1 MKHVIRLR
9 AAMASLALTAVLLA
23 PDVSPATAAPLSAAP
38 DVRGACTATTPGSTL
53 ARQGAARTC
62 VKDRAVTAEDLAR
75 IRARTAAVPGGAA
88 VPVGTAATRDD
99 VDPGDDPAAGPEALC
114 TSKKRQDVVANRHA
128 YCMRHAIVYLLEN
141 RAGDTIGTAELLVTA
156 RSAVDPKSVTWQ
168 ENIAVFAGKYDG
180 VSAMRLALSSS
191 CTACIPGP
199 PAWGGGAI
207 ELRAGEEDQSGH
219 LFYETTTRGGGERS
233 RSMIAY
239 QSQTE
244 SPDAEYPVIGY
255 GQWAGPSVAC
265 DGQVGSTPG
274 CIATDSLATVVL
286 SKSQYGASA
295 VAYEWAQ
302 NNLSNNNAMGTA
314 KRPLTRDSD
323 KPRAKSRSYYTCK
336 APPKPFVAD
345 LTVVNDECDE
355 FPFARTRQ
363 GGTLG
368 SLCAEIIPRYV
379 GGGVWRVDVVRDE
392 PAAPCIRAHV
402 SSDVNQNAGRSV
414 GRQVQTERILQG
426 EAYQVLITP

>member
-1 MKHVIRLR
+1 MKHASRRL
-9 AAMASLALTAVLLA
+9 ATAVSLALTAVLLTLG
-23 PDVSPATAAPLSAAP
+23 VSPVAAAPPPAGRAAP
-38 DVRGACTATTPGSTL
+38 ESHGTCTATTPGSEL

-62 VKDRAVTAEDLAR
+62 MKERPVTAGDLAR
-75 IRARTAAVPGGAA
+75 IRTRTTAVPRVAA
-88 VPVGTAATRDD
+88 ALDG
-99 VDPGDDPAAGPEALC
+99 VDPGDDPDASPEALC
-114 TSKKRQDVVANRHA
+114 TSSKRQDVVSSRHA
-128 YCMRHAIVYLLEN
+128 YCMRHGIVYVLEN
-141 RAGDTIGTAELLVTA
+141 RAGEPIGTAELLVTA
-156 RSAVDPKSVTWQ
+156 RSALDPKSVRWQ
-168 ENIAVFAGKYDG
+168 ESIAVYAGKYNG
-180 VSAMRLALSSS
+180 VSAVRLALSSS

-219 LFYETTTRGGGERS
+219 LSYETTTRGGGERS

-244 SPDAEYPVIGY
+244 SPDAEYPVISY

-274 CIATDSLATVVL
+274 CIATENLARVVL

-302 NNLSNNNAMGTA
+302 NNLSDNNAMGTA
-314 KRPLTRDSD
+314 KRPLTRDGD
-323 KPRAKSRSYYTCK
+323 KARAKSRSYYTCK
-336 APPKPFVAD
+336 APPKPFVAEP
-345 LTVVNDECDE
+345 TVVNDECDE

-363 GGTLG
+363 GGTIG
-368 SLCAEIIPRYV
+368 SMCAEIIPRYV
-379 GGGVWRVDVVRDE
+379 GGGTWRVDVVRDE

-402 SSDVNQNAGRSV
+402 PSDQNQNAGRSV

-426 EAYQVLITP
+426 EAYQVVIIP